1 MNMKYKK
8 IIVAAFI
15 IMGLLI
21 FLITG
26 YAEDPRPN
34 PGMPTPSTG
43 LPKIKVP
50 SLPEKPDLLIR
61 ISGSGLGGAN
71 DLYPDNPGM
80 GPSAF
85 RVSGQVLNAKRAA
98 VRGCEVN
105 ILLSADRKVSPD
117 DRLLDR
123 ILITETI
130 PPFDGARF
138 GSATLPRKDYGI
150 AGIPAGTYFICAKV
164 DTANRI
170 PETNENNNED
180 CVPEAIRIHPAG
192 SK

>member
-1 MNMKYKK
+1 MQK
-8 IIVAAFI
+8 IIIVTFV
-15 IMGLLI
+15 IMGLLTW
-21 FLITG
+21 FNTG
-26 YAEDPRPN
+26 HAEDPRPN

-50 SLPEKPDLLIR
+50 PLPEKPDLLIR
-61 ISGSGLGGAN
+61 ISGSGLGGIN

-80 GPSAF
+80 GPSSF

-105 ILLSADRKVSPD
+105 ILLSPDRKISPD
-117 DRLLDR
+117 DRLIDR
-123 ILITETI
+123 ISIMETI

-138 GSATLPRKDYGI
+138 GSATLPRKDYSI
-150 AGIPAGTYFICAKV
+150 TDIPAGTYFICAKV
-164 DTANRI
+164 DPANRI
-170 PETNENNNED
+170 AETNENNNED
-180 CVPEAIRIHPAG
+180 CAPEAIRIHLAG